1 VLIRNSDSD
10 EYVPVIAPETEI
22 ETTASPSPAPGL
34 NEPEEPY
41 NYEETPDSNANA
53 LGLNLSAVPLAS
65 LFDTGYLKMVN
76 RSLPVLHI
84 QENQFTSAHPTVAVS
99 TTEIRLHTTAL
110 EAIAGLF
117 QRGRTAGFNSFF
129 VASGFRTLEHQQRL
143 WDNPA
148 NNRAYLM
155 EPGHSEHHLGLAADI
170 LATGINMSTIQMSGT
185 PEAAFLATNAWRY
198 GLILRYPY
206 GREHITEVPYEPW
219 HFRYVGRVHAWYMYH
234 NDLVLEEYLPLVE
247 ERGMFSIELEGRT
260 YYIIYQHPVNGFIQ
274 VPDLDFRLSTSNQG
288 GYVITAWR

>member
-1 VLIRNSDSD
+1 MLIRDSDSD
-10 EYVPVIAPETEI
+10 EYVPVIGSEMEA
-22 ETTASPSPAPGL
+22 TASPSPTP

-41 NYEETPDSNANA
+41 DYEENSSPNPSG
-53 LGLNLSAVPLAS
+53 LGLNLTSVPLES

-84 QENQFTSAHPTVAVS
+84 QEDKFTSAHPTVAVS
-99 TTEIRLHTTAL
+99 TTEIRLHETAL

-117 QRGRTAGFNSFF
+117 QRGRAEGFNSFF
-129 VASGFRTLEHQQRL
+129 VASGFRTVEHQQRL

-170 LATGINMSTIQMSGT
+170 LASGINMVTIQMSGT

-234 NDLVLEEYLPLVE
+234 NDLVLEEYISLLE
-247 ERGMFSIELEGRT
+247 ERETFSVELEGRT
-260 YYIIYQHPVNGFIQ
+260 YYIIYQHPVNDFIQ

-288 GYVITAWR
+288 GYIITAWRQ